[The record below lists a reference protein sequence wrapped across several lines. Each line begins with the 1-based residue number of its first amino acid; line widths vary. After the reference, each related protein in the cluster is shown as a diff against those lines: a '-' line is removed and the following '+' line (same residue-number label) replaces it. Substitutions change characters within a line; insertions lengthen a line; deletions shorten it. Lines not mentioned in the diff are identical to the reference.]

1 MRSNF
6 LNIFSRGVLLA
17 CGLAIFASACG
28 GGGGGGGTG
37 GAKADAGSGGK
48 ADAGAGGAGGT
59 KADAGAGGAAGAKA
73 DAGAGGSDGAAT
85 TDGGAGG
92 RVDGGAGAAGT
103 GGAGAT
109 GTGGAAGTAGNNLPL
124 GLPWRAF
131 LPLGAAAPGSGVA
144 MGTTSDLSINHFD
157 ATYLGNTVTFAN
169 ASLNLTGAGNASELV
184 SIAPKS
190 SGARPVDVTGSYSI
204 SVWTKLV
211 DTGGFRTVVSGEGFS
226 VASFYLQKRGDTNA
240 FAYTA
245 LASDSAASAN
255 CVVPSGPAPDAGPAP
270 IFVTPMP
277 NVQYHLVATRD
288 AVSNLAILYVNG
300 VESGRGTC
308 PPGWADTGIVGIG
321 HGIFAGARGDYVQGS
336 IAELGLIDRVLTP
349 TEVANLYAAGRAGM
363 GQPDA
368 GVDGGSDA
376 SDAGAVDAPA
386 DSPAAT
392 DGGGV
397 DGG

>member
-1 MRSNF
+1 M
-6 LNIFSRGVLLA
+6 
-17 CGLAIFASACG
+17 
-28 GGGGGGGTG
+28 
-37 GAKADAGSGGK
+37 
-48 ADAGAGGAGGT
+48 
-59 KADAGAGGAAGAKA
+59 
-73 DAGAGGSDGAAT
+73 
-85 TDGGAGG
+85 
-92 RVDGGAGAAGT
+92 
-103 GGAGAT
+103 
-109 GTGGAAGTAGNNLPL
+109 AGNNLPL

-131 LPLGAAAPGSGVA
+131 LPLGAAAPGSGA
-144 MGTTSDLSINHFD
+144 MAGTTSDLSVNHFD

-190 SGARPVDVTGSYSI
+190 SGARAVDVTGSYSI

-211 DTGGFRTVVSGEGFS
+211 DTGAYRTIVSGEGFS
-226 VASFYLQKRGDTNA
+226 VASFYLQKRGDTNS

-245 LASDSAASAN
+245 LGSDSTAAPS
-255 CVVPSGPAPDAGPAP
+255 CVVPSGPPPDAGPAP
-270 IFVTPMP
+270 LFVTPMA

-288 AVSNLAILYVNG
+288 AVTNLAILYVNG

-308 PPGWADTGIVGIG
+308 PPAWTDTGIVGIG
-321 HGIFAGARGDYVQGS
+321 HGIFAGGRGDYVQGS

-363 GQPDA
+363 GQPD
-368 GVDGGSDA
+368 GGSDA
-376 SDAGAVDAPA
+376 SDGGASDAPA

-392 DGGGV
+392 DAGGA